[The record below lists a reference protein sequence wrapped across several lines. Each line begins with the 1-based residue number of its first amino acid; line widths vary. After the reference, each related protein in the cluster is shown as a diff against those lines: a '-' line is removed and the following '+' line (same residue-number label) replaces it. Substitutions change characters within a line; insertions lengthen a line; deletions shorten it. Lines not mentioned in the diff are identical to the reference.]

1 MLILFNKN
9 KLLKLHHRERKIGAN
24 DWIYFSLY
32 SFMIW
37 KGNLFEKDTDYFY
50 MQIYDELQKRYIL
63 HSKPLISFS
72 RKYLGF
78 GDRPSFNIFDSLPK
92 ISKNE
97 VLYIKEYEVLK
108 SNLNSYIQDKKGRI
122 TVFRVEDSCRYDL
135 HCLNDYDLA
144 QYKQIHFDRNLSEKI
159 KRDFLSSYENIT
171 KYVHSRIEEILEEK
185 EIDPLIII
193 IS

>member
-1 MLILFNKN
+1 MLVLFNKN
-9 KLLKLHHRERKIGAN
+9 KLLKLDYREEKIGVN

-37 KGNLFEKDTDYFY
+37 KGNLFEKDSDYFY
-50 MQIYDELQKRYIL
+50 MQIYDKLQERYIL

-78 GDRPSFNIFDSLPK
+78 GDRQSFNIFDSLPK
-92 ISKNE
+92 IPKNE

-135 HCLNDYDLA
+135 NCLEDYDLA
-144 QYKQIHFDRNLSEKI
+144 QYKQIHFSQVFSEKI
-159 KRDFLSSYENIT
+159 KRDFLSSYEHIT

>member
-1 MLILFNKN
+1 MIILFNKN
-9 KLLKLHHRERKIGAN
+9 KLLKLYYREEKIGAN

-63 HSKPLISFS
+63 DSRPLISFF

-78 GDRPSFNIFDSLPK
+78 GDRQSFNIFDSLPK
-92 ISKNE
+92 IPKNE

-108 SNLNSYIQDKKGRI
+108 SNLNSYIQDKKERI

-135 HCLNDYDLA
+135 HCLDKYDLA
-144 QYKQIHFDRNLSEKI
+144 QYKQLHFAKNLSERI

-171 KYVHSRIEEILEEK
+171 NYVHSRIEEILEEK

>member
-9 KLLKLHHRERKIGAN
+9 KLLKLYHRERKIGAN

-50 MQIYDELQKRYIL
+50 MQIYDELQERYIL

-108 SNLNSYIQDKKGRI
+108 SNLNSYPNSFKERIIQNYFLYERNKDYKYMYEGIFNSKFVKSLKSVTSI
-122 TVFRVEDSCRYDL
+122 NFSEIFEENDISTEEPIIDVKI
-135 HCLNDYDLA
+135 CLD
-144 QYKQIHFDRNLSEKI
+144 
-159 KRDFLSSYENIT
+159 
-171 KYVHSRIEEILEEK
+171 
-185 EIDPLIII
+185 
-193 IS
+193 